1 MTKWPQL
8 RPKDIAELTPEQ
20 AIDLLAEP
28 NPTFKSKA
36 EYQRW
41 LAQRHKR

>member
-1 MTKWPQL
+1 MRPQ
-8 RPKDIAELTPEQ
+8 DVATLTPEQ

-28 NPTFKSKA
+28 NPTFKNHT
-36 EYQRW
+36 EYRRW